1 MNQKKR
7 IVIIAIAF
15 ALLVGA
21 AYLLYDRLSKNM
33 DGGNQLMT
41 LPQDEEGQQA
51 FQPQQTPDNQDF
63 VQLPENWQDNKPT
76 EKQPLQPEATTPSSQ
91 PTQPEATTPPT
102 QPTQPEAT
110 TPPTQP
116 TQPEATT
123 PPTQPTQPEAT
134 TPPTQPTQPEATTP
148 PTQPTQP
155 EATTPPTQPTQP
167 EATTPPTQPTEPK
180 PLPPALDITVY
191 DAEGNP
197 VNLANYAGKPIVLNF
212 WASWCGPCQRE
223 MPAFQEVFQELE
235 GQVQFLMVNM
245 TTSETVSSAK
255 SFIESN
261 GYTFPVFYDTQG
273 DAATAYS
280 VRSLPTTYFLNAEGQ
295 KIAYAIGSIDKET
308 LLKGIDM
315 VR

>member
-7 IVIIAIAF
+7 IVIIATAF

-76 EKQPLQPEATTPSSQ
+76 EKLPLQPEATTPSS
-91 PTQPEATTPPT
+91 
-102 QPTQPEAT
+102 
-110 TPPTQP
+110 
-116 TQPEATT
+116 
-123 PPTQPTQPEAT
+123 
-134 TPPTQPTQPEATTP
+134 
-148 PTQPTQP
+148 QPTQP

-273 DAATAYS
+273 AAATAYS